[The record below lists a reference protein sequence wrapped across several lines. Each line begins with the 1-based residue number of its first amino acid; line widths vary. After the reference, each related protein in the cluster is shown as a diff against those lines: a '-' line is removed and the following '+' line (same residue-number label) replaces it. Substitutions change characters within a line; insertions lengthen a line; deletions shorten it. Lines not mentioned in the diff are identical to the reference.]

1 MTDHRSARTSPTD
14 RDLAGPRTLL
24 EDALERFGAR
34 YAERLEELAECN
46 RGLAR
51 LVEVRVARP
60 WTDFEHDAYL
70 RLRRSKTELGARV
83 ARVQRAFERTR
94 SSLRDLGQP
103 F

>member
-1 MTDHRSARTSPTD
+1 MTDDPSPRTGPAD
-14 RDLAGPRTLL
+14 RDLTSPRSLL

-46 RGLAR
+46 RSLAH

-70 RLRRSKTELGARV
+70 RLRRSKTELNARV
-83 ARVQRAFERTR
+83 VRAQRAFERAR
-94 SSLRDLGQP
+94 SGLRDLGRS

>member
-1 MTDHRSARTSPTD
+1 MTDDRSARTSPVD
-14 RDLAGPRTLL
+14 RDLASPRSLL
-24 EDALERFGAR
+24 EDALERFGSR

-70 RLRRSKTELGARV
+70 RLRRSKTELNARV
-83 ARVQRAFERTR
+83 VGAQQAFERAR
-94 SSLRDLGQP
+94 SGLRDLGQP